1 MLTQTLFVIFGQALN
16 DTSEQSEVSILN
28 AILRS
33 LTYVR
38 DDRPHWVNIY
48 IIAQKYLLEKI
59 ILNCLLYLIAFT

>member
-48 IIAQKYLLEKI
+48 IITQKYLLEKI
-59 ILNCLLYLIAFT
+59 IPKCLLYLIAFT